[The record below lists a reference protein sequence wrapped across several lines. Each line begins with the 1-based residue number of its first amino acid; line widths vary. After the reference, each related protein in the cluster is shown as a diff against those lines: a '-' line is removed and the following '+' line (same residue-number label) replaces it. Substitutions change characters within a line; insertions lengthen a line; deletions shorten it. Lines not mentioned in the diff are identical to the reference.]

1 MFLAAIFELVEGRD
15 EEEMMDEQKRDDVSA
30 LALEG
35 SAATIDA
42 GLYWREQNLCP
53 S

>member
-1 MFLAAIFELVEGRD
+1 MFELVEGGD
-15 EEEMMDEQKRDDVSA
+15 EEEMMDDESA

-42 GLYWREQNLCP
+42 GLYWQERNLCP

>member
-1 MFLAAIFELVEGRD
+1 MFELVAEGRN
-15 EEEMMDEQKRDDVSA
+15 EEEMMDEEEMRDDVSA

-42 GLYWREQNLCP
+42 GLYLREQNLCP